1 MKRFSLIILMFIE
14 YLCINAQIF
23 DDMNSP
29 LYKGRVKLVSEFM
42 KRFNREKFP
51 PLVDPNSNE
60 IDKISICQL
69 FDSEFILRN
78 RNINEPMAFQF
89 VDSVLSNNIKLSYT
103 DNNWYAKTTC
113 FGTFKGNEVS
123 FDMYLV
129 VEPREN
135 EMFKWVIADVDG
147 TIFELN
153 PSRISD
159 KIMLLPNEH
168 ETDFMRLNTITSE
181 KDDFITLYSSKTNT
195 VNRLTV
201 FNTLVYYGYL
211 NIEYVLEPE
220 YVFFQVPGYVF
231 TVKHFER
238 ESTNAGWL
246 ISSWER
252 VSKDEKSNLLNK
264 VYNGKYD
271 SLPTITNMIKKISL
285 TETEKEKQA
294 SGMVNSFVKYLNN
307 YVTNKNEST
316 LDSINNYVKGR
327 YTFIISDILSNELA
341 KHFNSKI
348 SKSYRLDSFTGWLEK
363 IKPQQI
369 TKIYCNNV
377 QPFHNEFLN
386 PKYADGY
393 TLISCDLITEGE
405 ISVMEQVIFFIFENQ
420 IAGIKLISECF

>member
-1 MKRFSLIILMFIE
+1 MFVG
-14 YLCINAQIF
+14 YLCINAQIL

-42 KRFNREKFP
+42 KRFNREELS
-51 PLVDPNSNE
+51 PLVDPNSSE

-78 RNINEPMAFQF
+78 RSINEPLAFQF
-89 VDSVLSNNIKLSYT
+89 VDSVLSNNIKLYYT

-113 FGTFKGNEVS
+113 FGTFKGKEVS
-123 FDMYLV
+123 FNIYLV
-129 VEPREN
+129 VEPRGN
-135 EMFKWVIADVDG
+135 DMFKWVIADVDG
-147 TIFELN
+147 PIFELN

-181 KDDFITLYSSKTNT
+181 KDDYITLYSSMTNS
-195 VNRLTV
+195 VNRLSV

-211 NIEYVLEPE
+211 NIEYVLDPE

-246 ISSWER
+246 ISSWEK
-252 VSKDEKSNLLNK
+252 VTDEEKSDFLNK

-271 SLPTITNMIKKISL
+271 SLPTITNTNVTRNLSL
-285 TETEKEKQA
+285 TETEKGKIA
-294 SGMVNSFVKYLNN
+294 SGMVNSFVKHLNN
-307 YVTNKNEST
+307 YVVEKNEST
-316 LDSINNYVKGR
+316 LDSINNCVKGR
-327 YTFIISDILSNELA
+327 YTFIISDILSKELA

-348 SKSYRLDSFTGWLEK
+348 SKSYKLETLMSWLEK
-363 IKPQQI
+363 ISSHQI
-369 TKIYCNNV
+369 TRIYCNNV
-377 QPFHNEFLN
+377 QPFNNEFIN
-386 PKYADGY
+386 PKYANGY
-393 TLISCDLITEGE
+393 TLISCNLITEGD
-405 ISVMEQVIFFIFENQ
+405 ISINEQVIFFIFENQ